1 MGYSTC
7 RCTFRWRFAF
17 YGCSFCAGRKKRHF
31 FVIYGRNQ
39 FQYAVHAHRRLFHPK
54 PDSKSGSG
62 DERGSM
68 AVPEQFRLWYHAGD
82 FLPLSLL
89 FGLTTWIK
97 SGSHRYHPSFGG
109 YASDGPTLKLL
120 YTFFVFIWSFMGYYY
135 SPLHL
140 CQLLT
145 VKYMGCAIWPVYKE
159 HLKIHSLAV
168 CILLLTILSVSVDS
182 AVKTPSKRRHK
193 ILF

>member
-1 MGYSTC
+1 MDALFVLEG
-7 RCTFRWRFAF
+7 
-17 YGCSFCAGRKKRHF
+17 KKDIF
-31 FVIYGRNQ
+31 SQSMEGDQ

-62 DERGSM
+62 NERGSM

-82 FLPLSLL
+82 FRRVAAVWPDHR
-89 FGLTTWIK
+89 IK

-109 YASDGPTLKLL
+109 YASDGSDLEAFVYLL
-120 YTFFVFIWSFMGYYY
+120 CVYLVFYGVLLLSAASVPAFDCQVHGMRHLAGLQRTF
-135 SPLHL
+135 
-140 CQLLT
+140 
-145 VKYMGCAIWPVYKE
+145 E
-159 HLKIHSLAV
+159 NHSLAV